1 MMTTNARRRPVPIV
15 PYLIL
20 GVWALGSLYPYLW
33 MLGSALKSP
42 EEFFDGGVSP
52 IPTAP
57 YLSNFR
63 EVWEDGFA
71 GYFVNTVLVS
81 AGAIVVAI
89 VAASLFGYA
98 LARLRFAGRGLMIGL
113 IGLLLFLPPTYNVIP
128 IVTMVTTLGLN
139 DSLVGV
145 ILVLGTYALPL
156 AIMLYFAYFRTL
168 PEALDEAARLD
179 GAGTWRSYLS
189 IAMPLATPITVTVAL
204 LTLVSTWN
212 NVVVPL
218 ILTLG
223 APELRTLA
231 VGLYA
236 YNGTHLAQYT
246 LICAGAALAVLP
258 IVGVFLFLQRY
269 FVAGMS
275 GAFK

>member
-1 MMTTNARRRPVPIV
+1 MTTARRTRRPTLA
-15 PYLIL
+15 YLVV

-33 MLGSALKSP
+33 LMGAALKTP
-42 EEFFDGGVSP
+42 EEFFDGAISP
-52 IPTAP
+52 IPSAP
-57 YLSNFR
+57 YLENFR
-63 EVWEDGFA
+63 EVWKDGFA
-71 GYFVNTVLVS
+71 GYFINTVIVS
-81 AGAIVVAI
+81 AGAVFVAV

-98 LARLRFAGRGLMIGL
+98 LARLRFAGRGLLLGL
-113 IGLLLFLPPTYNVIP
+113 VGLLLFLPPTYNVIP

-139 DSLVGV
+139 DSRLGV
-145 ILVLGTYALPL
+145 VLVLGTYALPL
-156 AIMLYFAYFRTL
+156 AVLLYFAYFRTL
-168 PEALDEAARLD
+168 PEALDEAATLD
-179 GAGTWRSYLS
+179 GAGTWRIYRS
-189 IAMPLATPITVTVAL
+189 IAMPLALPITVTVAL

-218 ILTLG
+218 VLTLG

-246 LICAGAALAVLP
+246 LICAGAALSILP

-269 FVAGMS
+269 FVAGMT